1 MPEKQTYFRKRRL
14 SFKYAFNGIWQ
25 MAKKE
30 ANFKIHIVAT
40 FLVILLGLICN
51 LSNIEWLII
60 VITIGCVMAAELF
73 NSAIERLI
81 DLVHPQQNKQAG
93 LVKDISAGAVLIT
106 AIAAAIIGFVIFIP
120 KIIEWL

>member
-1 MPEKQTYFRKRRL
+1 MPEKQKYFQKRRL
-14 SFKYAFNGIWQ
+14 SFKYAFSGIWQ
-25 MAKKE
+25 AAKQE
-30 ANFKIHIVAT
+30 ANFKIHIGAA

-51 LSNIEWLII
+51 LTNIEWLII

-93 LVKDISAGAVLIT
+93 LIKDISAGAVLIT
-106 AIAAAIIGFVIFIP
+106 AIAALVIGFIIFIP